1 MWAEAREVTGPP
13 CAGAEHKDKVL
24 CLGGGYLNPY
34 NPALCDP
41 SYSGRRANGGGCR
54 NPVEG

>member
-41 SYSGRRANGGGCR
+41 SYSGRSGQWRWL
-54 NPVEG
+54 